1 MLLQQPLALLERLCL
16 RGFLIGCERHLGV
29 YDRRL
34 MIGKLDDGIGTEQVA
49 VAVAERL
56 LQEVLLVLDQSAIF
70 QRLVENHLAPVALH
84 LRIALER
91 LRERGG
97 IVTDTLGL
105 LFQLANRTLLL
116 FFHPADGL
124 FLLVVKFLHRLFK
137 GGLYLS
143 LVLGSLLAVV
153 ADGLL
158 EGFYT
163 FLEGRQQGVQAF
175 TVLLVQLAL
184 ALVEHLRSHVTDFF
198 LHQLVLRLL
207 LLHHLCPQLFGM
219 RLNVCQFLGM
229 TFL

>member
-1 MLLQQPLALLERLCL
+1 
-16 RGFLIGCERHLGV
+16 
-29 YDRRL
+29 

-116 FFHPADGL
+116 FFIL
-124 FLLVVKFLHRLFK
+124 R
-137 GGLYLS
+137 
-143 LVLGSLLAVV
+143 
-153 ADGLL
+153 
-158 EGFYT
+158 
-163 FLEGRQQGVQAF
+163 
-175 TVLLVQLAL
+175 TVC
-184 ALVEHLRSHVTDFF
+184 S
-198 LHQLVLRLL
+198 
-207 LLHHLCPQLFGM
+207 CSS
-219 RLNVCQFLGM
+219 
-229 TFL
+229 